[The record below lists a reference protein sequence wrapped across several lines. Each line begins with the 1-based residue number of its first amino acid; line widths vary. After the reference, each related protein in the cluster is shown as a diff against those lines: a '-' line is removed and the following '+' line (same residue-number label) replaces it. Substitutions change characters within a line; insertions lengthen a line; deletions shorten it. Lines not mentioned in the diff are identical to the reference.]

1 MASSRQERPADHGG
15 YLFLGPASD
24 ALTQHLSAAGMGIIT
39 SPSGVAMWS
48 QGWKLCWEKPCLY
61 CLRTRCCFHLP
72 CSLLVWGS
80 SSETPLFPT
89 RAICALTDSQRILR
103 DGAYSSHGLREESS
117 QEQNHVDGG
126 LFPQRSSVYISGWAL
141 IPPAPTASPVTALP
155 SLGQGSWSDT
165 MEAGFF
171 GWVIRPSLD
180 LGVQKDKEGGGR
192 EGEGEREEGEGCHY
206 LS

>member
-1 MASSRQERPADHGG
+1 MEPGLEA
-15 YLFLGPASD
+15 LLGE
-24 ALTQHLSAAGMGIIT
+24 ALPL
-39 SPSGVAMWS
+39 
-48 QGWKLCWEKPCLY
+48 
-61 CLRTRCCFHLP
+61 LP
-72 CSLLVWGS
+72 
-80 SSETPLFPT
+80 EDKMLFPSPVLPLGLGVFF
-89 RAICALTDSQRILR
+89 RDSSFPHQSNLCSDGLTEDFEGWSLQQPWSPRGEFTGTEPRGWRPLPP
-103 DGAYSSHGLREESS
+103 EK
-117 QEQNHVDGG
+117 
-126 LFPQRSSVYISGWAL
+126 FCVYISVWAL

-206 LS
+206 LLAE